1 MGARQRRKKKFRV
14 NKLRLVLIAVII
26 VLIVAMGLSIKNVMD
41 LRQEQA
47 QLKQTNS
54 SLKDRKVQLET
65 ELKNVNNLNYIEE
78 QARIQLKLIKPGEVL
93 YVLDDDDSGDKDK

>member
-1 MGARQRRKKKFRV
+1 MGARQKRRKKFRV
-14 NKLRLVLIAVII
+14 NKLRLVLVAVII
-26 VLIVAMGLSIKNVMD
+26 ALIVAMGLSIKDVMD

-47 QLKQTNS
+47 QLKQTNV
-54 SLKDRKVQLET
+54 SLKDRKAQLET

-93 YVLDDDDSGDKDK
+93 YVLDDDDSGDNDK

>member
-1 MGARQRRKKKFRV
+1 MGARQKRRKKFRV
-14 NKLRLVLIAVII
+14 NKLRLVLVAVII
-26 VLIVAMGLSIKNVMD
+26 ALIVAMGLSIKNVMD

-47 QLKQTNS
+47 QLKQTNV
-54 SLKDRKVQLET
+54 SLKDRKAQLET

-93 YVLDDDDSGDKDK
+93 YVLDDDDSGDNDK